1 MVARSR
7 NGELSTYPVVETIQK
22 DNICHQTLYYGE
34 ESWSAEVRKIAADAI
49 SHFKGA
55 GIFGVELFYSD
66 SGEILLNE
74 IAPRPH
80 NSGHYTIEACYTS
93 QFEQHLRCVLD
104 LPLGDSSAK
113 VKAAVMHNIIC
124 QKEGEEGLR
133 HIEELRLKT
142 LGIPGANFH
151 WYGKD
156 GLKLKRKIG
165 HITIVGNDPKEVAA
179 SLNEISQFDSLSEE
193 KI

>member
-1 MVARSR
+1 MVPFSKELAVMVARSR

-124 QKEGEEGLR
+124 QKEGEEGSEGR
-133 HIEELRLKT
+133 GEELLDQTGPMDAVKEAAVEKADR
-142 LGIPGANFH
+142 GDP
-151 WYGKD
+151 D
-156 GLKLKRKIG
+156 G
-165 HITIVGNDPKEVAA
+165 GN
-179 SLNEISQFDSLSEE
+179 
-193 KI
+193 